1 MSKYTLSYSQFVN
14 EAEEGTKSL
23 RGYKAEALVARIKE
37 LTEVL
42 SDSVRFG
49 VPSDNLGKAIT
60 NRDANSAIQRIK
72 ELQRYYSGSGEE
84 VRFYCWSI
92 AYSGSMKATE
102 SLEEK
107 IRAAGGFGSDLNMN
121 LKKMVE
127 YFSANREDSDNVATI
142 SIGMDAQSIRDAIT
156 KAKQKKAE
164 PIIDETTP
172 SAQAI
177 SPTNKEQI

>member
-1 MSKYTLSYSQFVN
+1 
-14 EAEEGTKSL
+14 
-23 RGYKAEALVARIKE
+23 
-37 LTEVL
+37 
-42 SDSVRFG
+42 
-49 VPSDNLGKAIT
+49 
-60 NRDANSAIQRIK
+60 
-72 ELQRYYSGSGEE
+72 
-84 VRFYCWSI
+84 
-92 AYSGSMKATE
+92 MKATE